1 MVSTPSVTRSMPRIC
16 AVGGMAGSVKLRFV
30 TILRPSTRAAMLAEV
45 PPATIFLQE
54 PRMKS
59 RMISSSFSLSTGGPE
74 KKCTFLRGTACATR
88 KVESSPGF
96 CM

>member
-1 MVSTPSVTRSMPRIC
+1 
-16 AVGGMAGSVKLRFV
+16 
-30 TILRPSTRAAMLAEV
+30 
-45 PPATIFLQE
+45 
-54 PRMKS
+54 MKS